1 MIHNAFNM
9 ENNYF
14 IIFLEGNN
22 QEEDINENSNNK
34 LGDYIFI
41 IKINENIQNIQ
52 YIGDNEYENDIDIN
66 KCTLLKIKYLR
77 KKNEE
82 ICNYRIGLK
91 KNKNHQII
99 TLENSS
105 KMNIYELSLNN
116 DKKLIIKNI

>member
-1 MIHNAFNM
+1 MIHNVFNM

-22 QEEDINENSNNK
+22 QEEYINENSNNK

-41 IKINENIQNIQ
+41 IKIN
-52 YIGDNEYENDIDIN
+52 NEYVNDIDIN

-77 KKNEE
+77 KKNEK
-82 ICNYRIGLK
+82 ICNYRIGFK
-91 KNKNHQII
+91 KNKNYQII